1 MEGAAR
7 HEAGTWVE
15 NPVTGELGRL
25 MVAPQE
31 TGDVRLVADLYAF
44 PGAQVLGE
52 HVHPNLLERFTVL
65 GGTLDVRID
74 GVESRAAAGDSVE
87 IPAGTAHDWWNSGE
101 TTSHV
106 RVDVE
111 TVSGSEPS
119 AGRFLEMI
127 EVAWGLGK
135 LGHVDTK
142 GKPHVLWLAPFATE
156 YRDVI
161 YLTKPPLGV
170 QKALFAPLAAL
181 GRATGHDPTAPELH
195 GPGSPC
201 VVPTPAGYEE
211 SPEDW
216 LPPLRS
222 VGLASGR

>member
-1 MEGAAR
+1 MTSGPR

-31 TGDVRLVADLYAF
+31 TGGVRLVADLYAF

-52 HVHPNLLERFTVL
+52 HVHPFLLERFTVL
-65 GGTLDVRID
+65 SGTLDVRRD
-74 GVESRAAAGDSVE
+74 GVESRAVAGDSVE
-87 IPAGTAHDWWNSGE
+87 IPAGTSHDWWNSGD

-111 TVSGSEPS
+111 TVPGHEPM
-119 AGRFLEMI
+119 AQRFLESI

-135 LGHVDTK
+135 LGHTNDK
-142 GKPHVLWLAPFATE
+142 GMPSLLWLAPFAVE
-156 YRDVI
+156 YRDCL
-161 YLTKPPLGV
+161 YLSKPPLAV
-170 QKALFAPLAAL
+170 QRALFAPLAAL

-195 GPGSPC
+195 GPTAPC
-201 VVPTPAGYEE
+201 VVPTPAGYDEA
-211 SPEDW
+211 PEDW
-216 LPPLRS
+216 MPPPR
-222 VGLASGR
+222 